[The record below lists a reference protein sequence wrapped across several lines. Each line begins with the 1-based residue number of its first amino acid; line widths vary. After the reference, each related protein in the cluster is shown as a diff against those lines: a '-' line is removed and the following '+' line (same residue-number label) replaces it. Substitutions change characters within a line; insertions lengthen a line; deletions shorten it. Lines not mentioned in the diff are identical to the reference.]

1 MILTKIKYF
10 PKFRKKFKILKN
22 TLILLKTLLKNIILL
37 ETGHVKIL
45 ANALYDMQM

>member
-10 PKFRKKFKILKN
+10 PKFRKKKKKSKKYTNSPKN
-22 TLILLKTLLKNIILL
+22 TPKKIILL
-37 ETGHVKIL
+37 ETRQVKIL